1 MGFGDKL
8 KGLRDQAQQAVVDNK
23 DKIQGAVQSA
33 GEVANTKTKGKYAD
47 KITKVGE
54 KVSGS
59 VEKIAG
65 SDDTTAGTTADPV
78 DRTTADTVDHTTA
91 ETVDDTDSSAAPVT
105 QEPENPVT
113 PSAADEAAAGF
124 PEFE

>member
-1 MGFGDKL
+1 MGFGDRL
-8 KGLRDQAQQAVVDNK
+8 KGLREQAQQAVVDNK
-23 DKIQGAVQSA
+23 DKIQGAVQTA
-33 GEVANTKTKGKYAD
+33 GEVANTKTKGRYAD

-65 SDDTTAGTTADPV
+65 ADDTTAGATAD
-78 DRTTADTVDHTTA
+78 TAAGATADTVD
-91 ETVDDTDSSAAPVT
+91 DDDCSAAPVT
-105 QEPENPVT
+105 RESENPVT

>member
-8 KGLRDQAQQAVVDNK
+8 KGLREQAQQAVVENK
-23 DKIQGAVQSA
+23 DKIQGAVQTA
-33 GEVANTKTKGKYAD
+33 GEVANTKTKGKYAN
-47 KITKVGE
+47 KIAKVGE

-65 SDDTTAGTTADPV
+65 ADEATAGTTAD
-78 DRTTADTVDHTTA
+78 TFGTADTVGEPTVQ
-91 ETVDDTDSSAAPVT
+91 TVDDTDTSAAPVT
-105 QEPENPVT
+105 QEPANPVT
-113 PSAADEAAAGF
+113 PSAADEAASGF

>member
-1 MGFGDKL
+1 MGFGDRL
-8 KGLRDQAQQAVVDNK
+8 KELREQAQQAVVDNK
-23 DKIQGAVQSA
+23 DKIQGAVQTA

-65 SDDTTAGTTADPV
+65 ADDTTADSTAGPV
-78 DRTTADTVDHTTA
+78 DDSHAQTVDDSQA
-91 ETVDDTDSSAAPVT
+91 QTVDDTNSSAAPVT

-113 PSAADEAAAGF
+113 PSAADEAASGF

>member
-1 MGFGDKL
+1 MGFGDRL
-8 KGLRDQAQQAVVDNK
+8 KELREQAQQAVVDNK
-23 DKIQGAVQSA
+23 DKIQGAVQTA

-65 SDDTTAGTTADPV
+65 ADDTTAGTTADPV
-78 DRTTADTVDHTTA
+78 DDTHA
-91 ETVDDTDSSAAPVT
+91 QTVDDTDSSAAPVT

-113 PSAADEAAAGF
+113 PSAAGEAAAGF

>member
-8 KGLRDQAQQAVVDNK
+8 KGLREQAQHAVVENK
-23 DKIQGAVQSA
+23 DKIQGAVQTA

-47 KITKVGE
+47 KIAKVGE

-65 SDDTTAGTTADPV
+65 ADEATAGSTSADSTP
-78 DRTTADTVDHTTA
+78 ADSTSADSTSA
-91 ETVDDTDSSAAPVT
+91 DDTDSSAAPVT

-113 PSAADEAAAGF
+113 PSSADEAAAGF

>member
-1 MGFGDKL
+1 MGFGDRL
-8 KGLRDQAQQAVVDNK
+8 KGLREQAQQAVVDNK
-23 DKIQGAVQSA
+23 DKIQGAVQTA

-65 SDDTTAGTTADPV
+65 SDDTTAGTSAGTS
-78 DRTTADTVDHTTA
+78 A
-91 ETVDDTDSSAAPVT
+91 ETVGNTESSVDDTDSAAPVT

-113 PSAADEAAAGF
+113 PSGADEAASGF